1 MALPTSHD
9 AKQTSKVVNNRIA
22 VLKFTQIV
30 SNLRLSHLCVRL
42 RVFLCELADLDLQRL
57 E

>member
-9 AKQTSKVVNNRIA
+9 AEQTSKVVNNRIA
-22 VLKFTQIV
+22 VPKFPQSV
-30 SNLRLSHLCVRL
+30 RNWRRSRLCIRL
-42 RVFLCELADLDLQRL
+42 RVVRCEQADLDLQRL